1 MRARHAASSLS
12 MRLSRIF
19 IRQALVEGAQIRLD
33 VDAGHY
39 VRNVLRLK
47 PGVTIALFNGKDYCD
62 YESQL
67 SYDGKQAIA
76 TIRKRIPGS
85 TESALKTEIIQG
97 LSRSDHMDWMIQ
109 KCTELGVTQISVF
122 NANHSQIPLKPARLN
137 KRLLHWSNIAIKAC
151 EQCGRQVPPRINFQQ
166 NLVSLLDEEIRRD
179 IKILLDSEGKRLL
192 SEPAP
197 INSTD
202 QIAILLGP
210 EGGLSQAEIKSAQNT
225 GFIAT
230 SLGPRILR
238 TETAAVTALAI
249 LQYNYGD
256 I

>member
-1 MRARHAASSLS
+1 

-19 IRQALVEGAQIRLD
+19 VRQALIEGARIQLD
-33 VDAGHY
+33 TDACHY
-39 VRNVLRLK
+39 LRNVLRLK
-47 PGVTIALFNGKDYCD
+47 PGVTIALFNGEDFCD
-62 YESQL
+62 YESLL
-67 SYDGKQAIA
+67 SYEGKQAIA
-76 TIRKRIPGS
+76 TIQNRVIGNS
-85 TESALKTEIIQG
+85 ESALKTEIIQG

-109 KCTELGVTQISVF
+109 KCTELGVTRISVF
-122 NANHSQIPLKPARLN
+122 NANHSQISVKPAQLN

-151 EQCGRQVPPRINFQQ
+151 EQCGRQIPPQINFQQ
-166 NLVSLLDEEIRRD
+166 NLTLVLDKGFRHD
-179 IKILLDSEGKRLL
+179 IKIMLDFEGNRLL
-192 SEPAP
+192 SEST
-197 INSTD
+197 IKNSTD

-210 EGGLSQAEIKSAQNT
+210 EGGLSQSEIKSAQNA

-238 TETAAVTALAI
+238 TETAAATALAI

>member
-1 MRARHAASSLS
+1 

-19 IRQALVEGAQIRLD
+19 IRQALAEGAQIRLD

-47 PGVTIALFNGKDYCD
+47 PGVTIALFNGEDYCD

-109 KCTELGVTQISVF
+109 KCTELGVTRISVF
-122 NANHSQIPLKPARLN
+122 NANHSQIPLKPAQLD

-151 EQCGRQVPPRINFQQ
+151 EQCGRQIPPRISFQQ
-166 NLVSLLDEEIRRD
+166 NLASVLDDAIRRD
-179 IKILLDSEGKRLL
+179 IKIMLDFEGNRLL
-192 SEPAP
+192 SELSTK
-197 INSTD
+197 NSTD

-210 EGGLSQAEIKSAQNT
+210 EGGLSKAEIESAQNT
-225 GFIAT
+225 GFITT
-230 SLGPRILR
+230 SLGPRVLR
-238 TETAAVTALAI
+238 TETAATAALTI
-249 LQYNYGD
+249 LQHHYGD